1 MNTTIGS
8 IYKIT
13 ENATGKV
20 YIGQTWNIPHR
31 RAQYRHDA
39 KSGRNTHRPIGRAIA
54 GKDFDNEFTFEA
66 IDVGYLT
73 QDALDIAE
81 KYWINKYNAT
91 NPEYGY
97 NVSSGGD
104 GSGKDKLSYTDKIRI
119 SVKSPKKR
127 TMLIYDSERKFVLQA
142 FSVASANEWLGLH
155 SAESLASA
163 ARLLHRAKGGRY
175 YLYYADIEYQMEFTR
190 KIMKKRLDSIK
201 NFPNPNFGPNNIIL
215 YLTEM
220 LSCYVYDILPEAE
233 ALGYT
238 GAEEAK
244 KEILD
249 YLDEIQKYLKDRKSP
264 IYPSSIRDKKKTDYT
279 YI

>member
-13 ENATGKV
+13 EIATGKV

-91 NPEYGY
+91 IQNMDIMYLVEETA
-97 NVSSGGD
+97 VV
-104 GSGKDKLSYTDKIRI
+104 KISYHTLIR
-119 SVKSPKKR
+119 
-127 TMLIYDSERKFVLQA
+127 FV
-142 FSVASANEWLGLH
+142 
-155 SAESLASA
+155 
-163 ARLLHRAKGGRY
+163 
-175 YLYYADIEYQMEFTR
+175 YL
-190 KIMKKRLDSIK
+190 
-201 NFPNPNFGPNNIIL
+201 
-215 YLTEM
+215 
-220 LSCYVYDILPEAE
+220 
-233 ALGYT
+233 
-238 GAEEAK
+238 
-244 KEILD
+244 
-249 YLDEIQKYLKDRKSP
+249 
-264 IYPSSIRDKKKTDYT
+264 
-279 YI
+279 